1 MHRVTAVPSTT
12 SWWRRVAWLALAVST
27 VLPLVVLLLQS
38 FAESWRW
45 PALVPSAFTGRG
57 WQSALAG
64 AVPWAQT
71 GASALGRAAV
81 TSAWLGVATAFAAVL
96 LALPIGRAMATLPR
110 PWSHVAAA
118 LVFLP
123 VAAPPIA
130 LAAGLQ
136 VLTLQ
141 LGVAGSPVGVW
152 LAHCVPAAGYAA
164 LLFAGVFSTRGS
176 ADEDA
181 ARTLGASATQVWRH
195 VLLPQLRAPLAEAL
209 AIAFLI
215 SWAQVA
221 LTLVIGGGA
230 VRALPIEVL
239 TLVRAGQERDAAVGA
254 LLLVLPA
261 MAALAALRLAVRRTN
276 VVPV

>member
-1 MHRVTAVPSTT
+1 MRRAAAVPSGMG
-12 SWWRRVAWLALAVST
+12 WWRRVAWLALAVST
-27 VLPLVVLLLQS
+27 VVPLAVLLLQS

-45 PALVPSAFTGRG
+45 PALVPGAWTGRG
-57 WQSALAG
+57 WQSVLAG
-64 AVPWAQT
+64 GPRWAHT

-81 TSAWLGVATAFAAVL
+81 TSAWLGMATAVAAVL

-164 LLFAGVFSTRGS
+164 LLFTGVFSARGS

-181 ARTLGASATQVWRH
+181 ARTLGASAAQVWRQ

-261 MAALAALRLAVRRTN
+261 MAALAALRLGVRRTR

>member
-1 MHRVTAVPSTT
+1 MSPATAEPSVTG
-12 SWWRRVAWLALAVST
+12 WWRRVAWVALAVST

-38 FAESWRW
+38 FSESWRW
-45 PALVPSAFTGRG
+45 PALVPSALTGRA

-64 AVPWAQT
+64 AAPWPQT

-81 TSAWLGVATAFAAVL
+81 TSAWLGVGTAFAAVL

-123 VAAPPIA
+123 LAAPPIA

-164 LLFAGVFSTRGS
+164 LLFTGIFSTRGS

-181 ARTLGASATQVWRH
+181 ARTLGATAGQVWRH

-239 TLVRAGQERDAAVGA
+239 ALVRAGQERDAAVGA

-276 VVPV
+276 VLPV